1 MKGTIQ
7 VLVLVL
13 NAIVLEIKFLGDLS
27 QLLVTGELLDLKK
40 KEKKKELAKSYGGR
54 NSLTLRSVPTL
65 DRA

>member
-1 MKGTIQ
+1 MYSAG
-7 VLVLVL
+7 
-13 NAIVLEIKFLGDLS
+13 IKCNCTGIKKFVGNFS
-27 QLLVTGELLDLKK
+27 QPLITGELLDLKK